1 MNFFQ
6 TLMPEVHPVLNDL
19 WQAQPLVFELD
30 PVAKH
35 QPGTLSEL
43 IAAELPDDKVDGVRA
58 ISQGRIRAAD
68 VLRKPPRFPGAAA
81 PKSGP
86 FGLLETMPASYAG
99 VMFGIGWILLL
110 ISLALGYMGRHTT
123 PYSANDPA
131 TWDPEVRRPLAAI
144 VTDLRSA

>member
-6 TLMPEVHPVLNDL
+6 TLMPEVHPVFNAELH
-19 WQAQPLVFELD
+19 AQPLLFELD
-30 PVAKH
+30 PVAKP
-35 QPGTLSEL
+35 QPGALDEL
-43 IAAELPDDKVDGVRA
+43 IAAVLPDGKVDGVRA
-58 ISQGRIRAAD
+58 ISRGRIRASD
-68 VLRKPPRFPGAAA
+68 VMRRTRTPGAAT
-81 PKSGP
+81 PKFEP

-99 VMFGIGWILLL
+99 VMFGIGWTLLL

-144 VTDLRSA
+144 VSDLRSA